1 MLVSTAITLVEMASQ
16 GSGTAVE
23 DGPNDPRL
31 VRAEGGEMIGVLSK
45 DVRQFQ
51 RWALGA
57 AVQSR

>member
-31 VRAEGGEMIGVLSK
+31 VRAEAGETIGVLSE
-45 DVRQFQ
+45 DVGQLQ
-51 RWALGA
+51 RGALAA
-57 AVQSR
+57 AV